1 MKYLFVI
8 YTDIEYKQHLGY
20 FKKQRFY
27 EQICNDP
34 DIEVIEWG
42 ADFHT
47 DYRDLPVKTQEMMK
61 WCSENKEY
69 DYLIKCDDTI
79 FDDKWSSYISK
90 LNEFKV
96 IKNKDYWGI
105 NYIGPHTE
113 EVWKIY
119 FDGHYNKNEID
130 YNLNFIKNDIQF
142 YEGKFYMVSRDLSI
156 FISKQ
161 EKFAKRMSE
170 NFTVEDLMVGYLAE
184 SF

>member
-1 MKYLFVI
+1 MKYLFCI
-8 YTDIEYKQHLGY
+8 YTDIEYKKQLGY

-113 EVWKIY
+113 EVWKIF
-119 FDGHYNKNEID
+119 FD
-130 YNLNFIKNDIQF
+130 
-142 YEGKFYMVSRDLSI
+142 
-156 FISKQ
+156 
-161 EKFAKRMSE
+161 
-170 NFTVEDLMVGYLAE
+170 
-184 SF
+184 